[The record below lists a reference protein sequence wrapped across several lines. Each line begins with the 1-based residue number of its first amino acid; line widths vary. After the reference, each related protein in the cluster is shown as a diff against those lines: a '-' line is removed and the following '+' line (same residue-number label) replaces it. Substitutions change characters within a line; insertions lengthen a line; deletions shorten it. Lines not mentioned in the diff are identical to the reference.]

1 MLTKKQ
7 ETLDFLKQLSP
18 VDQLKWL
25 QEHLEPSKAHIT
37 AGLKKEV
44 PSRAE
49 LESTLSSILIGI
61 FNSVHD
67 DEMNLITDSEQL
79 FVNFQKNFKSVEM
92 V

>member
-1 MLTKKQ
+1 MITKKQ
-7 ETLDFLKQLSP
+7 ETLDVLRQLSP
-18 VDQLKWL
+18 ADQLKWL

-37 AGLKKEV
+37 AGLEKEV
-44 PSRAE
+44 PSRTVI
-49 LESTLSSILIGI
+49 ESTLSLIVIGI
-61 FNSVHD
+61 FDSIHD